1 MTKEGDGILE
11 GINDAIAYVK
21 GDKSRGRASVI
32 MGSNIDVKKIREQTG
47 LSQEKF
53 AETYGFSL
61 STLKKW
67 ESSAIEP
74 KGPAK
79 AYLTVI
85 KQRPNLIKEVL
96 HSAVS

>member
-1 MTKEGDGILE
+1 MTKAGEGILE
-11 GINDAIAYVK
+11 GIHDAIAYVN
-21 GDKSRGRASVI
+21 GDKSRGRATVI
-32 MGSNIDVKKIREQTG
+32 MNSQIDVKKIREQTG

-67 ESSAIEP
+67 ESYVTEP

-85 KQRPNLIKEVL
+85 KQRPNLIKDVL
-96 HSAVS
+96 HSAV